1 MTVNSP
7 NINVMTVE
15 DPIEYIIP
23 TIRQTAVNPKA
34 GMTFGNALRSAMRQ
48 DPDIMLVGEIRD
60 TETADLALRASMT
73 GHMVF
78 STLHTNDAASAIN
91 RLLDLGVNKG
101 ILASSL
107 SLVVAQRLVRKICT
121 NCCETTEPNAR
132 QIDIFQEHG
141 VTPPVH
147 LVVPVGCDSCYASG
161 YRGRTGIYEV
171 IRVDREIQSLIFSDA
186 LHSTIEEA
194 AVSAGTSLMLK
205 QALKKAASGITSF
218 EEVYRVVADA

>member
-34 GMTFGNALRSAMRQ
+34 GLSFGNALRSAMRQ
-48 DPDIMLVGEIRD
+48 DPDIILVGEIRD

-73 GHMVF
+73 GHLVF

-91 RLLDLGVNKG
+91 RLLDLGVSKG

-107 SLVVAQRLVRKICT
+107 SLVIAQRLVRKICT
-121 NCCETTEPNAR
+121 NCCDHAEPTEQQVALFD
-132 QIDIFQEHG
+132 QHG
-141 VTPPVH
+141 IAPPER
-147 LVVPVGCDSCYASG
+147 LVVPVGCDSCYQAG

-171 IRVDREIQSLIFSDA
+171 IRVDREIQALIFSGA

-194 AVSAGTSLMLK
+194 AVKAGTSLMLK
-205 QALKKAASGITSF
+205 QALRKAAAGLTSF